1 MNVNLSKIS
10 GLIVFPKEIIVFSE
24 IENKISKIDKELQ
37 AQKNKQMLRD
47 NIEDILCEVR
57 KIIDNILNI
66 KEFSKN
72 VCKELVDKVV
82 IYSKNKFD
90 FYLKGY
96 TDPFNFNYEGNI
108 LYSQH

>member
-1 MNVNLSKIS
+1 MNKVVLVTGSSKGI
-10 GLIVFPKEIIVFSE
+10 GRAI
-24 IENKISKIDKELQ
+24 
-37 AQKNKQMLRD
+37 
-47 NIEDILCEVR
+47 
-57 KIIDNILNI
+57 I

-72 VCKELVDKVV
+72 VCRELVDKVV